1 MKLNNGFRPK
11 HCTEYAALELVDL
24 IINHMDKNEV
34 PINIFLDLSKAF
46 DTIDHNILLH
56 KLRFYVLDGSTVFL
70 FESYLSN
77 RRQYVEIDE
86 MLSETLLVKIGV
98 PQGSILGPLL
108 FTIYINDFPQVSN
121 IFNFIM
127 YADDTTLSS
136 TLNQFTDST
145 QHKNKSVESLI
156 NYELGKV
163 IEWLNINKLSLNK
176 EISKYMIFNVPRK
189 ETQTLTLKIDNI
201 NIEQVDELNFL
212 GLTLGANVTWKKHI
226 NKIANKCSKT
236 TGVLNKLKH
245 LLPLDIKTLLYNSL
259 ILSHIN
265 YCITVWG
272 YKGSRI
278 LRIQKK
284 AVRIIT
290 LNRYNSHTEPLFK
303 TLQILKI
310 DDQLK
315 LQELKFFYKYS
326 HDNVPVYLLNWN
338 IIPNYNIHSHDTR
351 KATNIHTSMI
361 RHEFAKKS
369 LKYNLPHII
378 NDTPELVLE
387 KNGYSQ
393 FTWVCVLLK
402 NVSLTKISKHM
413 YNI

>member
-1 MKLNNGFRPK
+1 M
-11 HCTEYAALELVDL
+11 
-24 IINHMDKNEV
+24 
-34 PINIFLDLSKAF
+34 
-46 DTIDHNILLH
+46 
-56 KLRFYVLDGSTVFL
+56 
-70 FESYLSN
+70 
-77 RRQYVEIDE
+77 
-86 MLSETLLVKIGV
+86 
-98 PQGSILGPLL
+98 
-108 FTIYINDFPQVSN
+108 
-121 IFNFIM
+121 
-127 YADDTTLSS
+127 
-136 TLNQFTDST
+136 
-145 QHKNKSVESLI
+145 
-156 NYELGKV
+156 
-163 IEWLNINKLSLNK
+163 
-176 EISKYMIFNVPRK
+176 
-189 ETQTLTLKIDNI
+189 
-201 NIEQVDELNFL
+201 DELNFL